1 MPKSMTGYGSGEV
14 TTGDDRVLVEVSS
27 LNSRFLEMQ
36 LRLPKI
42 LVALENDLRE
52 LVREDISRGKITLGV
67 VWDRPEDVYPSLELN
82 EPVADTY
89 FRLFTSLKRRYNLPG
104 EIEPS
109 HFVGLP
115 DIMKP
120 TAPEVNLK
128 RAWRALKS
136 ATLKALGEMDRMRQ
150 KEGDNLARDLRGRVQ
165 AISGI
170 VTEIKGYAK
179 LNVEEYRAKLKNR
192 MRDLLG
198 EASASQERLAQEVAF
213 LAERSDITEE
223 VIRLRSH
230 CQQFHQAL
238 RSRVPVGKR
247 LTFLL
252 QEMLKEINTIG
263 SKASQ
268 IEISNRVIAVKEELE
283 KMREQ
288 VQNIE

>member
-36 LRLPKI
+36 LRLPKT
-42 LVALENDLRE
+42 LATLENDLRE
-52 LVREDISRGKITLGV
+52 LVRQDISRGKITLGV
-67 VWDRPEDVYPSLELN
+67 VWDRPEDIYPSLVLN

-89 FRLFTSLKRRYNLPG
+89 FRLFTSLKKRYNLPG

-120 TAPEVNLK
+120 SAPEINLK
-128 RAWRALKS
+128 SAWRALKS

-150 KEGDNLARDLRGRVQ
+150 KEGENLARDLRGRVEV
-165 AISGI
+165 ISRI
-170 VTEIKGYAK
+170 VTEIRGYAK
-179 LNVEEYRAKLKNR
+179 LNVENYRAKLKNR
-192 MRDLLG
+192 MTELLG
-198 EASASQERLAQEVAF
+198 EGSASQQRLAQEVAF

-223 VIRLRSH
+223 VTRLRSH
-230 CQQFHQAL
+230 CQQFRQAL
-238 RSRVPVGKR
+238 RTRAPVGKR

-263 SKASQ
+263 SKASH